1 MNITKVTKVTTS
13 DISESPKSLIIL
25 YDTGV
30 QFSFFETDE
39 DKVKNEGEWN
49 AIQAWVAAGNSITEI
64 SW

>member
-39 DKVKNEGEWN
+39 DKVKNEVEWN

-64 SW
+64 V

>member
-39 DKVKNEGEWN
+39 DKEKNEGEWA
-49 AIQAWVAAGNSITEI
+49 AIQAWIAEGNSIVEI
-64 SW
+64 G

>member
-39 DKVKNEGEWN
+39 DKIKNEGEWN
-49 AIQAWVAAGNSITEI
+49 AIQAWVAKGNSIVEI
-64 SW
+64 G